1 MLDQEHRQVI
11 KIIGD
16 LAEWNH
22 ALEIDGVEQDLV
34 AQLASFYS
42 IQNVPGIV
50 TSLNTRELV
59 DINTPASEVKR
70 LKLTM
75 KGSQAYE
82 AIAGQSGW
90 TMPYEYCEISLSTVL
105 TEGIR
110 DRIQFVEAFFGNW
123 MGNLVHWLGDPL
135 HAANALENNLF
146 FCYLA
151 TQTSVFDA
159 LAHNLLV
166 GSYDIVLKEL
176 RTILEGLFLAYDL
189 ETKNLAASLD
199 DKLAMMEK
207 LEEQGHSHG
216 KSVFRNSGLE
226 RWEDYY
232 AVYCDLCA
240 YVHTSRKVTGERVLK
255 IAKDGFGEIIGPILD
270 IEAFNRCVDAWE
282 KVANVAIIL
291 ANALLK
297 SLNVE
302 DWSVSM
308 GIFY

>member
-16 LAEWNH
+16 LAEWDH
-22 ALEIDGVEQDLV
+22 ALEVSGVDQGLV

-42 IQNVPGIV
+42 IQNVSDIV
-50 TSLNTRELV
+50 TNLSAHELI
-59 DINTPASEVKR
+59 DGNTPTSQVKR

-75 KGSQAYE
+75 KGCQVYA

-90 TMPYEYCEISLSTVL
+90 TMPYEYCDISLGTVL
-105 TEGIR
+105 TKDIDDEIL
-110 DRIQFVEAFFGNW
+110 FVEAFFGNW
-123 MGNLVHWLGDPL
+123 MGNLVHWLGKPL

-151 TQTSVFDA
+151 TQTSVFDS

-189 ETKNLAASLD
+189 EINNLAASLD
-199 DKLAMMEK
+199 DKLTMMED
-207 LEEQGHSHG
+207 LEEQGRSHG
-216 KSVFRNSGLE
+216 KSVFKNSGLE

-232 AVYCDLCA
+232 DVYRDLCV
-240 YVHTSRKVTGERVLK
+240 YVHTSRKVTGERMLK
-255 IAKDGFGEIIGPILD
+255 IAKDGFGEIIRPILD

-282 KVANVAIIL
+282 KVVNVAIIL
-291 ANALLK
+291 TNALLK
-297 SLNVE
+297 SLNVK